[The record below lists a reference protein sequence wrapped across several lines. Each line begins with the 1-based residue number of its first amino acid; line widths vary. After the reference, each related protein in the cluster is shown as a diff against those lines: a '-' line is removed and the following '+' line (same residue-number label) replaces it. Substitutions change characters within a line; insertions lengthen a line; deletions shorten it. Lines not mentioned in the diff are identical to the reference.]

1 MSEQSG
7 ITQRLLARYDR
18 LIKTLAPE
26 GVEREGATM
35 PYTSH
40 NGHMFSFLTPEGK
53 LAMRLPKDEGRD
65 FIARFGGRRC
75 RQNGRVLEE
84 YVEVTDEMFKKTSTL
99 AWYFG
104 LSWAH
109 VAALPPKTTKS
120 TKSRANKKPAAKTT
134 AAAKKKTAA
143 KKTPA
148 AKKRAAKKTP
158 AAKKKPAARKKP

>member
-7 ITQRLLARYDR
+7 ISERLLARYDR

-26 GVEREGATM
+26 GVERKGATM

-75 RQNGRVLEE
+75 RQHGRVLEE

-99 AWYFG
+99 SWYFG

-109 VAALPPKTTKS
+109 VAAMPPKATTRAKAS
-120 TKSRANKKPAAKTT
+120 AKKTK
-134 AAAKKKTAA
+134 AAAGKPGAKKAPKKTRATKTSVAAKKTAA

-148 AKKRAAKKTP
+148 AKKK
-158 AAKKKPAARKKP
+158 